1 MTRMETSVVVMD
13 STAAVSGRKKVD
25 KELNEIKSTFTLE
38 EIKRDQLIAHTV
50 YTHYKSDIGKTIASK
65 LSTNEDSKE
74 IVFESKK
81 ALSGLIGGTFS
92 FVSAKDHPQPLGK
105 VDAPD
110 NGQTLHTLPRT
121 CASVSWYEFPAY
133 ERHINKLLPNAKIP
147 EKALTEEDLTRVR
160 RYGFGGRNSIAYL
173 AANQERDRKRQSGT
187 RVNRSW
193 GSAEPRNKKMRNSY
207 NYSNNR
213 RWQEQQRYNAG
224 NGLAPAGRG
233 MVSVAYPGSAPNHRQ
248 NSAYGSGYMGSNA
261 YPGAA
266 YQVRV

>member
-1 MTRMETSVVVMD
+1 MLAYYYKGCASWSWYYPFHYAPFASDLKDLEQYAPVMFD
-13 STAAVSGRKKVD
+13 KSEPFSPITQLMAVLPPRSSHCLPTKCRSLMQDPESPIIDFYPEDFKYDPNGKPVSWLWIVLLPFLDEKRLI

-50 YTHYKSDIGKTIASK
+50 YTHYKSDIGKIVASE
-65 LSTNEDSKE
+65 LSSSENSKE
-74 IVFESKK
+74 KVFESKK

-147 EKALTEEDLTRVR
+147 EKALTEEDLTRVSLR
-160 RYGFGGRNSIAYL
+160 FWWP
-173 AANQERDRKRQSGT
+173 Q
-187 RVNRSW
+187 
-193 GSAEPRNKKMRNSY
+193 
-207 NYSNNR
+207 
-213 RWQEQQRYNAG
+213 
-224 NGLAPAGRG
+224 
-233 MVSVAYPGSAPNHRQ
+233 
-248 NSAYGSGYMGSNA
+248 
-261 YPGAA
+261 
-266 YQVRV
+266 